1 MKKIG
6 IVTFHNADNYGAVLQ
21 NYALQKEIE
30 KMQNEVETIDY
41 HCEEIEKGYRLWTP
55 FEETEINKVLHIIFW
70 RILNFPGM
78 ILHRCRFKQF
88 RKNNLKL
95 SAWCDA
101 SNIKDYSNHYDVCI
115 TGSDQVWNMRLM
127 QANMDA
133 YSLAF
138 VKGKKASYAA
148 SSGTDSITDQ
158 NLLSNIKK
166 LDYVTVR
173 EKSLQDFLRINNV
186 DSELVCDPVFFLSRE
201 EWSTLIKKKKADDKG
216 HIFAYFLGSNRDKIC
231 DIACYISKEENLK
244 IKSVV
249 KISRH
254 TLRLG
259 GSSFGDGPIEFIED
273 IANARYVV
281 ASSFHA
287 VVFSIIF
294 EKEFITI
301 LDTVASSRVKDLLE
315 YLNLSDRIVA
325 DLNDYLEKRDKWAEI
340 DFNEKKML
348 LQKLVDKSKKELEII
363 CNL

>member
-1 MKKIG
+1 MKRIG
-6 IVTFHNADNYGAVLQ
+6 IITFHNADNYGAVLQ
-21 NYALQKEIE
+21 NYALQREIE
-30 KMQNEVETIDY
+30 KMQYSVETIDY

-55 FEETEINKVLHIIFW
+55 FEEKKINKILHIIFW

-78 ILHRCRFKQF
+78 VLHRYRFGKF
-88 RKNNLKL
+88 RKNKL
-95 SAWCDA
+95 NMSSACNA
-101 SNIKDYSNHYDVCI
+101 SNIGDFSNYYDVCI
-115 TGSDQVWNMRLM
+115 TGSDQVWNINLM
-127 QANMDA
+127 SANKDA

-148 SSGTDSITDQ
+148 SAGTDSITDQ
-158 NLLSNIKK
+158 DLLCNIKK

-173 EKSLQDFLRINNV
+173 EKSLQYFLQKQDINAG
-186 DSELVCDPVFFLSRE
+186 LVCDPVFFLTKE
-201 EWSTLIKKKKADDKG
+201 EWSALTKRREKKG

-254 TLRLG
+254 TFRLG
-259 GSSFGDGPIEFIED
+259 KSSFGDGPAEFVED
-273 IANARYVV
+273 IANAKYVV

-287 VVFSIIF
+287 IVFSIIF
-294 EKEFITI
+294 EREFITI
-301 LDTVASSRVKDLLE
+301 LDTVASSRVRDLLE
-315 YLNLSDRIVA
+315 YLMLSDRIVT
-325 DLNDYLEKRDKWAEI
+325 DLDDYLRKREKWTEI
-340 DFNEKKML
+340 NFDEKKVL